1 MERYAALLDRQLR
14 ERCESATDAL
24 EEALGRRSLFEA
36 GRIVGEFA
44 SAICV
49 QDEWRERIVAAPFPC
64 DGLPPMP

>member
-1 MERYAALLDRQLR
+1 VERYAALLDRQLQG
-14 ERCESATDAL
+14 RCEPETEAL
-24 EEALGRRSLFEA
+24 EEALGRRRLVAA

-49 QDEWRERIVAAPFPC
+49 KGECERTGPAPFPC